1 MSDEYNGLFFD
12 GIIDTKCVY
21 VASRLGCESFVLLQ
35 YFISSD
41 LNALD
46 IDAAIYNRTE
56 QGHLCARPPSP
67 LCRCFYTLD
76 SLTALNQWLN
86 VSNG

>member
-56 QGHLCARPPSP
+56 QGHLCARPRPAHP
-67 LCRCFYTLD
+67 HLCAGVFTPWTR
-76 SLTALNQWLN
+76 SRH
-86 VSNG
+86 SING